1 MAIVNEKKTKST
13 NMDLSRFLEFSLGK
27 SEYAIPLLIVKEVLS
42 IPSTTPIPNSPAYFM
57 GLMNLR
63 GQVISI
69 IDLRKKM
76 KVSPKEHNEEAVII
90 VDLDGLNIGVVVDSI
105 NNVLAFSSEEV
116 SEMPDVDSQLQSHY
130 IAGVYKK
137 AHSLTVLLDV
147 AQVLDLKDLE
157 LVSKHKSAA

>member
-1 MAIVNEKKTKST
+1 MDFGNEKKTKST

-27 SEYAIPLLIVKEVLS
+27 SEYAIPLLIVKEVIS
-42 IPSTTPIPNSPAYFM
+42 IPNTTPIPNSPTYFL

-63 GQVISI
+63 GQVISV

-76 KVSPKEHNEEAVII
+76 KVSPNDPNEEAVII
-90 VDLDGLNIGVVVDSI
+90 VDLEGLNIGVVVDSI

-116 SEMPDVDSQLQSHY
+116 SEMPEIDNQLQSKY

-147 AQVLDLKDLE
+147 AKVLDLKDLE
-157 LVSKHKSAA
+157 LHSKHKSAA